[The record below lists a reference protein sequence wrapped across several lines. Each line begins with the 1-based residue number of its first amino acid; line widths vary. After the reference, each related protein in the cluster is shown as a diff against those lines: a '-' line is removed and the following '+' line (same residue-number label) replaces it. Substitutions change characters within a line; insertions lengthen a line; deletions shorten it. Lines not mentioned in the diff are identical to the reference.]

1 MRFLLDS
8 NAMIE
13 LLNSPVG
20 PLARR
25 VRRHRP
31 ADIGLSSIVAFE
43 LYYGAHNSLR
53 QVENL
58 ARLDKL
64 RLEVLAFDLEDARH
78 AGEVRSL
85 LKTAGTPIGAYDTL
99 IAGQARARGLMLIS
113 HNLRE
118 FRRVPGLRV
127 ESWMP

>member
-13 LLNSPVG
+13 LLNTPVG
-20 PLARR
+20 PLAER

-43 LYYGAHNSLR
+43 LYYGAHNSQR
-53 QVENL
+53 QIENL
-58 ARLDKL
+58 TRLDNL

-78 AGEVRSL
+78 AGEIRSI
-85 LKTAGTPIGAYDTL
+85 LKNAGIPIVAYDTL
-99 IAGQARARGLMLIS
+99 IAGQARARGLVLIS

-118 FRRVPGLRV
+118 FQRVPNLRV
-127 ESWMP
+127 ESWM